1 LQFLQKQ
8 NNITPPLAH
17 FLPSVHGFHSTALE
31 EIRFTTDIW
40 ERKQSPHSN
49 GPWHN
54 SDLIP
59 TWPTTR
65 VITNLHNVPTMG
77 EPPKDLVLHKAT
89 TNLLL
94 NNILHSSMT
103 STRKMDT
110 DTMITTITD
119 TRRSMMADTR
129 I

>member
-1 LQFLQKQ
+1 M
-8 NNITPPLAH
+8 
-17 FLPSVHGFHSTALE
+17 
-31 EIRFTTDIW
+31 
-40 ERKQSPHSN
+40 
-49 GPWHN
+49 
-54 SDLIP
+54 P

-77 EPPKDLVLHKAT
+77 EPPNDLVLRKAII
-89 TNLLL
+89 NLRL
-94 NNILHSSMT
+94 NNILHSNMT

-119 TRRSMMADTR
+119 TRRSMMADIR

>member
-1 LQFLQKQ
+1 M
-8 NNITPPLAH
+8 
-17 FLPSVHGFHSTALE
+17 
-31 EIRFTTDIW
+31 
-40 ERKQSPHSN
+40 
-49 GPWHN
+49 
-54 SDLIP
+54 P

-77 EPPKDLVLHKAT
+77 EPPNDLVLHKAII
-89 TNLLL
+89 NLRL
-94 NNILHSSMT
+94 NNILPSNMT
-103 STRKMDT
+103 STRKTDT